1 MNDAEPR
8 GLIREKLT
16 CMKLPS
22 RILVPTDFSELAT
35 CALDYAVALAH
46 KLEATI
52 HLLNAMSLQFAE
64 YPIAITTDMIDGI
77 MQSSQKELE
86 KLIAARAGQASFG
99 PPILDVG
106 DARIVI
112 EQAAIKLGADLIVM
126 GTHGRQGLKRVL
138 LGSVAESLVRTAP
151 CPVLLVRANNAP
163 A

>member
-1 MNDAEPR
+1 
-8 GLIREKLT
+8 
-16 CMKLPS
+16 MKLPS
-22 RILVPTDFSELAT
+22 RILVPTDFSEHAT

-46 KLEATI
+46 KLDATI

-64 YPIAITTDMIDGI
+64 YPIAVTTDMIDGI
-77 MQSSQKELE
+77 MQSNQKELE

-99 PPILDVG
+99 PPMLDVG

>member
-16 CMKLPS
+16 RMKLPS

-64 YPIAITTDMIDGI
+64 YPIAVTTDMIDGI

>member
-1 MNDAEPR
+1 
-8 GLIREKLT
+8 
-16 CMKLPS
+16 MKLPS
-22 RILVPTDFSELAT
+22 RILVPTDFSEHAT

-46 KLEATI
+46 KLEATV

-64 YPIAITTDMIDGI
+64 YPIAVTTDMVDGI
-77 MQSSQKELE
+77 MSSNQKELA

-99 PPILDVG
+99 PPILEVG
-106 DARIVI
+106 DARLVI

-126 GTHGRQGLKRVL
+126 GTHGRQGLRRAL

-151 CPVLLVRANNAP
+151 CPVLLVRVNNAP